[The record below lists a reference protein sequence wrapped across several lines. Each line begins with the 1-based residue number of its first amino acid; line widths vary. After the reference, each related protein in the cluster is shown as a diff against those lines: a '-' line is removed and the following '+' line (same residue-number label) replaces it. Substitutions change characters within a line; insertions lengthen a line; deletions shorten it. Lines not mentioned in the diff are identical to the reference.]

1 MDDVQ
6 RRADDEA
13 WDKKA
18 DRRIS
23 DINRA
28 IEKGVSGGALRA
40 LHGVHVPA
48 DDELLYDVDET
59 SDVDDQEILR
69 DEIIRP
75 MIQIGDAIS
84 KNRDLPDNVKQKWT
98 AMLEECFPSE
108 AKSVSLLRD
117 LRREVDRWQEI
128 DADSTLSLIDG
139 AIDAVATMIEIYR
152 RRFYSS

>member
-1 MDDVQ
+1 LRVPPDD
-6 RRADDEA
+6 APP
-13 WDKKA
+13 
-18 DRRIS
+18 S
-23 DINRA
+23 DV
-28 IEKGVSGGALRA
+28 E
-40 LHGVHVPA
+40 
-48 DDELLYDVDET
+48 ET
-59 SDVDDQEILR
+59 SEIDDQETLR
-69 DEIIRP
+69 DEIIRR
-75 MIQIGDAIS
+75 MIQIGDSIS
-84 KNRDLPDNVKQKWT
+84 KNRDLPDDVKQKWT

>member
-1 MDDVQ
+1 MDDIR

-18 DRRIS
+18 DHWIS
-23 DINRA
+23 DINRK
-28 IEKGVSGGALRA
+28 IEQGLSGEALA
-40 LHGVHVPA
+40 APHGLRVPP
-48 DDELLYDVDET
+48 DDAPPSDVEET
-59 SDVDDQEILR
+59 SEIDDQETLR
-69 DEIIRP
+69 DEIIRR
-75 MIQIGDAIS
+75 MIQIGDSIS
-84 KNRDLPDNVKQKWT
+84 KNRDLPDDVKQKWT